1 MTTDERRETL
11 VAHFAG
17 LAEQY
22 GEAAALALM
31 RQEGQYYARG
41 MKGARAL
48 RVAIQGARDADAFR
62 DLVARYFAD
71 EPRPVD
77 APPPGSLD

>member
-1 MTTDERRETL
+1 
-11 VAHFAG
+11 
-17 LAEQY
+17 
-22 GEAAALALM
+22 M
-31 RQEGQYYARG
+31 RQEGQYYSRG

-48 RVAIQGARDADAFR
+48 RVVIQGARDAADFCEV
-62 DLVARYFAD
+62 VARHFAD